1 MDSEHTYT
9 SQEVHQEIDRYLR
22 EEMASG
28 EQLAFE
34 KRLQNEPELAHEVE
48 QLKLAKQA
56 AEAFWELKL
65 TRELGERGKNLLKEG
80 HGREMNASNPI
91 FLRVA
96 VAAGV
101 LIFLSIGLKWYANT
115 YFSTSALISS
125 HYQAKRTPTFLSDAN
140 KRALS
145 DGFAAYRERNYPQAI
160 SIFQNISLADASYST
175 AQMYLGYS
183 YFESGDFQK
192 AASAFG
198 QVIQT
203 GDSRYLENAQWNQ
216 FLAIS
221 MEKGNFMHNSG
232 FLEEIAKN
240 PQHSFSKQALVLNK
254 KLNNPLRR
262 IASF

>member
-1 MDSEHTYT
+1 MNLEDKYT
-9 SQEVHQEIDRYLR
+9 SQKAHEEIDRYLAGQMSESQITEFEDR
-22 EEMASG
+22 VG
-28 EQLAFE
+28 QDQRLAE
-34 KRLQNEPELAHEVE
+34 EVE
-48 QLKLAKQA
+48 RIKLANQA
-56 AEAFWELKL
+56 VEIFWESEFKKKMDKRGRRILHEEKNRNWL
-65 TRELGERGKNLLKEG
+65 TKNPLFTK
-80 HGREMNASNPI
+80 
-91 FLRVA
+91 VT

-160 SIFQNISLADASYST
+160 SIFQNIPLADASYST

-183 YFESGDFQK
+183 YFESGEFQK

-216 FLAIS
+216 FLAVS
-221 MEKGNFMHNSG
+221 MEKGNFMHNSS

-240 PQHSFSKQALVLNK
+240 PQHSFSKQALILNK